1 MNNLAEEQE
10 FETKNETVEEAIQS
24 AKGELNQPDTED
36 TEDSDDGFEIEVVDD
51 TPEEDQGKPRRAE
64 NAEPQ
69 VPSDDEVEKY
79 SEGVQKR
86 IKQLKF
92 EYHEERRAKEE
103 AARLQEEALK
113 YAEQVKQEN
122 EKLRKTLEDGED
134 VLVNQAKGRVAAE
147 IDKAKIAYKT
157 AYESGDPDALIEA
170 QEKLSA
176 LQVEKS
182 KYDSYRPQPR
192 KEPTPAPQAQY
203 QQQTPQPPKPDERA
217 LEWAAEN
224 EWFETDPEMTGYAY
238 GLHEKLVKSGIDPRS
253 EEYYNEIDNAV
264 RRVFPDKFDDGPT
277 IEETAPQRQA
287 GNVVAPAA
295 RSGKKPRKVQ
305 LTSTQVSLAKRL
317 GLSNEQY
324 AAQLMKDMNR

>member
-10 FETKNETVEEAIQS
+10 FEEETVAEALEKAQG
-24 AKGELNQPDTED
+24 KQLDTGD
-36 TEDSDDGFEIEVVDD
+36 DDDGFEIEVVDD
-51 TPEEDQGKPRRAE
+51 TPEEDRGKPRRAE
-64 NAEPQ
+64 GADPK
-69 VPSDDEVEKY
+69 VPDDDEVQSY

-113 YAEQVKQEN
+113 YAQQVQHEN
-122 EKLRKTLEDGED
+122 QRLLKTLEEGEG

-147 IDKAKIAYKT
+147 LDKAKAAYKA
-157 AYESGDPDALIEA
+157 AYETGDPDALIEA
-170 QEKLSA
+170 QERLTT
-176 LQVEKS
+176 LQNEKVR
-182 KYDSYRPQPR
+182 YENYRPQPR
-192 KEPTPAPQAQY
+192 QQQAPQPQY
-203 QQQTPQPPKPDERA
+203 QQPTPKPNRPSDRA
-217 LEWAAEN
+217 LQWAQRN
-224 EWFETDPEMTGYAY
+224 DWFEKDSEMTGYAY
-238 GLHEKLVKSGIDPRS
+238 GLHEKLVKSGVAPDT
-253 EEYYNEIDNAV
+253 EEYYNQIDNAV
-264 RRVFPDKFDDGPT
+264 RRVFPDRFDDVSF
-277 IEETAPQRQA
+277 EETAPQRQA

-324 AAQLMKDMNR
+324 AAQLMKDMK

>member
-24 AKGELNQPDTED
+24 AKGELNQPATED

-103 AARLQEEALK
+103 AARLQDEALK
-113 YAEQVKQEN
+113 YEQQVKEEN
-122 EKLRKTLEDGED
+122 DKLRKSLNENED
-134 VLVNQAKGRVAAE
+134 VLLGQAKGRVAAE

-182 KYDSYRPQPR
+182 RYDTYKPKPHA
-192 KEPTPAPQAQY
+192 ETPAQQPQQQPQQQAQVR
-203 QQQTPQPPKPDERA
+203 KPDQRA
-217 LEWAAEN
+217 LDWAAKN
-224 EWFETDPEMTGYAY
+224 DWFEKDIQVSISDCKKIFDNFDELPEEIQRVLANMSFQLGRPTLSKFKNMIAAVHAQDY
-238 GLHEKLVKSGIDPRS
+238 GEMANQMEDSRWYRQTTNRAQRL
-253 EEYYNEIDNAV
+253 
-264 RRVFPDKFDDGPT
+264 
-277 IEETAPQRQA
+277 IER
-287 GNVVAPAA
+287 VVAQGVPH
-295 RSGKKPRKVQ
+295 
-305 LTSTQVSLAKRL
+305 
-317 GLSNEQY
+317 
-324 AAQLMKDMNR
+324 

>member
-10 FETKNETVEEAIQS
+10 FEEETVAEALEKAQG
-24 AKGELNQPDTED
+24 KQLDTGD
-36 TEDSDDGFEIEVVDD
+36 DDDGFEIEVVDD
-51 TPEEDQGKPRRAE
+51 TPEEDRGKPRRAE
-64 NAEPQ
+64 GADPK
-69 VPSDDEVEKY
+69 VPDDDEIQSY

-113 YAEQVKQEN
+113 YAQQVQQEN
-122 EKLRKTLEDGED
+122 QRLLKTLEDGEG

-147 IDKAKIAYKT
+147 LDKAKAAYKA
-157 AYESGDPDALIEA
+157 AYETGDPDALIEA
-170 QEKLSA
+170 QEKLTM
-176 LQVEKS
+176 LQNEKMRYENY
-182 KYDSYRPQPR
+182 KPQPR
-192 KEPTPAPQAQY
+192 QQQAPQPQY
-203 QQQTPQPPKPDERA
+203 QQPTPQPNRPSDRA
-217 LEWAAEN
+217 LQWAQRN
-224 EWFETDPEMTGYAY
+224 DWFEKDSEMTGYAY
-238 GLHEKLVKSGIDPRS
+238 GLHEKLVKSGVAPDT
-253 EEYYNEIDNAV
+253 EEYYNQIDNAV
-264 RRVFPDKFDDGPT
+264 RRVFPDRFDDVSF
-277 IEETAPQRQA
+277 EETAPQRQT

-324 AAQLMKDMNR
+324 AAQLMKDMK

>member
-10 FETKNETVEEAIQS
+10 FEEETVAQALEKAQG
-24 AKGELNQPDTED
+24 KQLDTGD
-36 TEDSDDGFEIEVVDD
+36 DDDGFEIEVVDD
-51 TPEEDQGKPRRAE
+51 TPEEDKGKPRRAE
-64 NAEPQ
+64 GADPK
-69 VPSDDEVEKY
+69 VPDDDEIQSY

-113 YAEQVKQEN
+113 YAQQIQQEN
-122 EKLRKTLEDGED
+122 EKLRKTLEEGEG

-147 IDKAKIAYKT
+147 LDKAKAAYKA
-157 AYESGDPDALIEA
+157 AYETGDPDALIEA
-170 QEKLSA
+170 QEKLTM
-176 LQVEKS
+176 LQNEKIRYENY
-182 KYDSYRPQPR
+182 KPQPR
-192 KEPTPAPQAQY
+192 QQQAPQPQY
-203 QQQTPQPPKPDERA
+203 QQPTPQPNRPSERA
-217 LEWAAEN
+217 LQWAQRN
-224 EWFETDPEMTGYAY
+224 DWFEKDSEMTGYAY
-238 GLHEKLVKSGIDPRS
+238 GLHEKLVKSGVAPDT
-253 EEYYNEIDNAV
+253 EEYYNQIDNAV
-264 RRVFPDKFDDGPT
+264 RRVFPDRFDDVSF
-277 IEETAPQRQA
+277 EETAPQRQT

-324 AAQLMKDMNR
+324 AAQLMKDMK

>member
-1 MNNLAEEQE
+1 MNNAVGQEVEFEEETVAEAIESAKTETEQE
-10 FETKNETVEEAIQS
+10 
-24 AKGELNQPDTED
+24 
-36 TEDSDDGFEIEVVDD
+36 DDGFEIEVVDD
-51 TPEEDQGKPRRAE
+51 TPEEDKGKPRRAE
-64 NAEPQ
+64 DAEPQ

-92 EYHEERRAKEE
+92 EFHEERRRKEE
-103 AARLQEEALK
+103 AARLQDEALR
-113 YAEQVKQEN
+113 YAEQMQEEN
-122 EKLRKTLEDGED
+122 EHLRKTLEEGEG
-134 VLVNQAKGRVAAE
+134 VLVNQAKGRVTAE

-170 QEKLSA
+170 QAKLSE

-182 KYDSYRPQPR
+182 RYDNYRPQPR
-192 KEPTPAPQAQY
+192 PEPEPEPLYEQENIE
-203 QQQTPQPPKPDERA
+203 PPKPSEMGMK
-217 LEWAAEN
+217 WAEKN
-224 EWFETDPEMTGYAY
+224 TWFQNDPEMTGYAF
-238 GLHEKLVKSGIDPRS
+238 GVHEKLIKSGVAPDT
-253 EEYYNEIDNAV
+253 EEYYSKIDDAV
-264 RRVFPDKFDDGPT
+264 RRVFPDKFDDGPI
-277 IEETAPQRQA
+277 IEESAPQRQT

-324 AAQLMKDMNR
+324 AAQLMKDMNQ

>member
-1 MNNLAEEQE
+1 MNQVAEQQTD
-10 FETKNETVEEAIQS
+10 FEEETVAEAIEP
-24 AKGELNQPDTED
+24 AKTE
-36 TEDSDDGFEIEVVDD
+36 TEKEDDGFEIEVVDD
-51 TPEEDQGKPRRAE
+51 TPEEDKGKPRRAE

-79 SEGVQKR
+79 SDGVQKR

-92 EYHEERRAKEE
+92 EFHEERRLKEE

-113 YAEQVKQEN
+113 YAEQIKLEN
-122 EKLRKTLEDGED
+122 EKLRKTLDEGED

-157 AYESGDPDALIEA
+157 AYEAGDPDALIEA

-182 KYDSYRPQPR
+182 KYDSYKPQPR
-192 KEPTPAPQAQY
+192 KESNPPPQAQY

-217 LEWAAEN
+217 LKWAAEN
-224 EWFETDPEMTGYAY
+224 EWFEKDPEMTGYAY

-253 EEYYNEIDNAV
+253 EEYYNEIDDAV

-277 IEETAPQRQA
+277 IEETAPQRQT

-324 AAQLMKDMNR
+324 AAQLMKEMKS